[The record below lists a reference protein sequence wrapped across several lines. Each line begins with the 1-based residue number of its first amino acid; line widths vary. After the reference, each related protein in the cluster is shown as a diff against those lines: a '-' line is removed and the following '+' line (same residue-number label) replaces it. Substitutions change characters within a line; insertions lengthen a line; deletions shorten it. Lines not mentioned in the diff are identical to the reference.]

1 MRAPMTEAVPAV
13 KPPPHM
19 TGCVCEQGGA
29 RFTEFETQDVGCDET
44 EGRFADVTLNRCR
57 SCGRLWL
64 RYLVEYEAFSRSGR
78 WARGL
83 IGEEAAQSI
92 TPQAA
97 VDHLNGLEW
106 YLYGGSYFDGI
117 SGRRS
122 GTMRW
127 GP

>member
-1 MRAPMTEAVPAV
+1 MRAPMTEAAGAA

-19 TGCVCEQGGA
+19 TGCVCEQGSA
-29 RFTEFETQDVGCDET
+29 RFSQFETQGVGCDET

-64 RYLVEYEAFSRSGR
+64 RYLVEYEALR

-117 SGRRS
+117 CGRRS

>member
-1 MRAPMTEAVPAV
+1 MPAPMTEAA

-29 RFTEFETQDVGCDET
+29 RFTEFECRDVGRDET

-57 SCGRLWL
+57 TCGRTWL

-83 IGEEAAQSI
+83 ISEADANTI
-92 TPQAA
+92 TPETA
-97 VDHLNGLEW
+97 VALLNGLEW

-122 GTMRW
+122 GPMRW
-127 GP
+127 GL

>member
-1 MRAPMTEAVPAV
+1 MTDAT
-13 KPPPHM
+13 KSPPQM
-19 TGCVCEQGGA
+19 TGCVCEHGGA
-29 RFTEFETQDVGCDET
+29 RFTEFESRDVGCDET
-44 EGRFADVTLNRCR
+44 EGRFAAVTLNRCR
-57 SCGRLWL
+57 TCGRTWL

-83 IGEEAAQSI
+83 INDDAAKTI
-92 TPQAA
+92 TPETA
-97 VDHLNGLEW
+97 VAHLDGLEW

-122 GTMRW
+122 GPMRW

>member
-1 MRAPMTEAVPAV
+1 MPAPMTEAT

-29 RFTEFETQDVGCDET
+29 RFTEFESRDVGRDET

-57 SCGRLWL
+57 TCGRTWL

-83 IGEEAAQSI
+83 ISEADANTV
-92 TPQAA
+92 TPETA
-97 VDHLNGLEW
+97 VAHLNGLEW

-122 GTMRW
+122 GPMRW

>member
-1 MRAPMTEAVPAV
+1 MPAPMTEAA

-29 RFTEFETQDVGCDET
+29 RFTEFESRDVGRDET

-57 SCGRLWL
+57 TCGRTWL

-117 SGRRS
+117 VGRRS
-122 GTMRW
+122 GPMRW
-127 GP
+127 GA

>member
-1 MRAPMTEAVPAV
+1 MSAPMTETA

-19 TGCVCEQGGA
+19 TGCICEQGSA
-29 RFTEFETQDVGCDET
+29 RFAQFDAKPVGCDET

-57 SCGRLWL
+57 TCDRLWL
-64 RYLVEYEAFSRSGR
+64 SYLVEYAAFSRSGR

-83 IGEEAAQSI
+83 ISEETAAGM
-92 TPQAA
+92 TPERA

-117 SGRRS
+117 PGRRS
-122 GTMRW
+122 GPMRW

>member
-1 MRAPMTEAVPAV
+1 MSAPMTEAA
-13 KPPPHM
+13 KPPPQM
-19 TGCVCEQGGA
+19 TGCACEQGSA
-29 RFTEFETQDVGCDET
+29 RFTQFDTKPLGCDET

-57 SCGRLWL
+57 ACHRLWL

-83 IGEEAAQSI
+83 ISEDAAQAM
-92 TPQAA
+92 TPERA
-97 VDHLNGLEW
+97 VEHLNALEW

-117 SGRRS
+117 AGRRS
-122 GTMRW
+122 GPMRW

>member
-1 MRAPMTEAVPAV
+1 MPAPMTEAA

-29 RFTEFETQDVGCDET
+29 RFTEFESRDVGRDET
-44 EGRFADVTLNRCR
+44 EGRFADVTLNLCR
-57 SCGRLWL
+57 TCGRTWL

-83 IGEEAAQSI
+83 ISEADANTISPE
-92 TPQAA
+92 TA
-97 VDHLNGLEW
+97 VAHLNGLEW

-122 GTMRW
+122 GPMRW

>member
-1 MRAPMTEAVPAV
+1 MRAPMTEVI

-19 TGCVCEQGGA
+19 TGCVCEQGSA
-29 RFTEFETQDVGCDET
+29 RFNEFETKDVGCDET
-44 EGRFADVTLNRCR
+44 DGRFADVTLNRCR
-57 SCGRLWL
+57 TCGRTWL

-83 IGEEAAQSI
+83 ISEAAAATM
-92 TPQAA
+92 TPEKA
-97 VDHLNGLEW
+97 VDHLNGLDW

-117 SGRRS
+117 VGRRS
-122 GTMRW
+122 GPMRW

>member
-1 MRAPMTEAVPAV
+1 MPAPMTEAA

-29 RFTEFETQDVGCDET
+29 RFTEFESRDVGRDET

-57 SCGRLWL
+57 TCGRTWL

-83 IGEEAAQSI
+83 ISEADANTI
-92 TPQAA
+92 TSETA
-97 VDHLNGLEW
+97 VAHLNGLEW

-122 GTMRW
+122 GPMRW

>member
-1 MRAPMTEAVPAV
+1 MCAPMTDAT
-13 KPPPHM
+13 KPPPQM

-29 RFTEFETQDVGCDET
+29 RFTEFESRDVGCDET
-44 EGRFADVTLNRCR
+44 EGRFAEVTLNRCR
-57 SCGRLWL
+57 TCGRTWL

-83 IGEEAAQSI
+83 INDDAAKTI
-92 TPQAA
+92 TPETA
-97 VDHLNGLEW
+97 VAHLDGLEW

-122 GTMRW
+122 GPMRW

>member
-44 EGRFADVTLNRCR
+44 EGRFADVTLKRCR

-106 YLYGGSYFDGI
+106 YLYGGPYFDGI